1 MWVLQQFGHTANPTN
16 VAMLEAILAYSP
28 ALLLLIAVVI
38 APLSEELLF
47 RRGLFGRLWA
57 AGKPGAGMVASSL
70 LFAFAHEVPGT
81 TDSPW
86 AMTTILLLFY
96 AGMGMCLAWI
106 YRRSGTL
113 WAPIATHATNNLIG
127 CGLMIAGYGG

>member
-1 MWVLQQFGHTANPTN
+1 MLRSPTSDGP
-16 VAMLEAILAYSP
+16 ASP
-28 ALLLLIAVVI
+28 RQTVTD
-38 APLSEELLF
+38 
-47 RRGLFGRLWA
+47 G
-57 AGKPGAGMVASSL
+57 SSL
-70 LFAFAHEVPGT
+70 SRAA
-81 TDSPW
+81 
-86 AMTTILLLFY
+86 TILLLFY